1 MSENNQ
7 TGGKVTQWKPIKQRD
22 RVTLYLVAFTDYNLM
37 QLSHSVSEACT
48 PHLASL
54 VHLLQQQ
61 ATGSASV
68 QDGGGG
74 DWAAW
79 YKTTS
84 EHHKCMVAT
93 AAVAV
98 E

>member
-1 MSENNQ
+1 M
-7 TGGKVTQWKPIKQRD
+7 TQWKPVKQRD
-22 RVTLYLVAFTDYNLM
+22 RVTSYLVAFTDYNLM

-61 ATGSASV
+61 AAGSASV
-68 QDGGGG
+68 HGGG
-74 DWAAW
+74 WAAW

-84 EHHKCMVAT
+84 EHHKCMVVT
-93 AAVAV
+93 VAV
-98 E
+98 TVE